1 MLHALVRKSFI
12 VSCMGDTLITFMGDF
27 FLQRI
32 NLNDLEI
39 MYGEESLLLMTEQRK
54 FIWKNIE
61 INNQE
66 SKYKTVLWNFD
77 LYSAIILCMSFT
89 CREYHKVKMCRPQ
102 WVWFGTWTSVC
113 FNTPGD
119 DSKEQTE
126 SRRAS
131 AKGGH

>member
-1 MLHALVRKSFI
+1 
-12 VSCMGDTLITFMGDF
+12 MGDF

-77 LYSAIILCMSFT
+77 FIS
-89 CREYHKVKMCRPQ
+89 KMKCK
-102 WVWFGTWTSVC
+102 FLI
-113 FNTPGD
+113 PGRNKD
-119 DSKEQTE
+119 LLIQICYIWNYL
-126 SRRAS
+126 
-131 AKGGH
+131 HLMM